1 MFSLANPMEQFELVS
16 LLPIHFGN
24 VDISFT
30 NSSLLMV
37 LSVCTMVLLVQLIT
51 INGGG
56 TIVPNRWQIIIEEM
70 YNLILNMLLQNVGSR
85 GLQFFP
91 LVFSLFS
98 FVLMCNLLG
107 MVPYSFTAT
116 SHFAITFGLALMV
129 FVAVNIVLIQEH
141 GIKALGFFM
150 PPGCPMVL
158 APMLVAIEF
167 IGHFFKVISL
177 SVRLFANM
185 TAGHCLL
192 KIFAGFAW
200 TMLTAG
206 GFMIIAHFLP
216 LAILFPLIGLEFGV
230 AIVQAYVFSI
240 LICIYLQEA
249 VHMH

>member
-1 MFSLANPMEQFELVS
+1 MISLLNPMEQFELIS
-16 LLPIHFGN
+16 LIPLRGGN

-30 NSSLLMV
+30 NSALMMF
-37 LSVCTMVLLVQLIT
+37 LSVCVFVLLIQLIT
-51 INGGG
+51 VNGGG
-56 TIVPNRWQIIIEEM
+56 TIIPNRWQIVVEAI
-70 YNLILNMLLQNVGSR
+70 YDLVLNMLLQNVGYR
-85 GLQFFP
+85 GLRFFP
-91 LVFSLFS
+91 LIFSLFS
-98 FVLMCNLLG
+98 FVLMCNLMG

-116 SHFAITFGLALMV
+116 SYFAVTFGLALMV
-129 FVAVNIVLIQEH
+129 FITVNVVLIQEH

-150 PPGCPMVL
+150 PPGCPMIL
-158 APMLVAIEF
+158 APMLIAIEF
-167 IGHFFKVISL
+167 FGHFFKVVSL

-200 TMLTAG
+200 SMLTAG

-230 AIVQAYVFSI
+230 AVVQAYVFSI